1 MKLKSIVLSAAA
13 VTAALAPVGAQAVS
27 ADRVSAPVEGASEL
41 EGENGILIAVLA
53 AAAVIAG
60 IIIIADDD
68 NDDAVS
74 P

>member
-1 MKLKSIVLSAAA
+1 MKIKTMALGLAAM
-13 VTAALAPVGAQAVS
+13 TTALAPVGASALS
-27 ADRVSAPVEGASEL
+27 ADRAAAPVDATSEL

-53 AAAVIAG
+53 AAAIIAG

-68 NDDAVS
+68 DPSS

>member
-1 MKLKSIVLSAAA
+1 MKLKSIGLAI
-13 VTAALAPVGAQAVS
+13 AALGLATAPVGAQAVMT
-27 ADRVSAPVEGASEL
+27 DRSAPVAGESEL
-41 EGENGILIAVLA
+41 EGENGILIALLA

-68 NDDAVS
+68 DPTS

>member
-1 MKLKSIVLSAAA
+1 MKFKSFAIGLAAM
-13 VTAALAPVGAQAVS
+13 TAAIAPVGATALATQRA
-27 ADRVSAPVEGASEL
+27 AAPVESANQL

-53 AAAVIAG
+53 AAAIIAG

-68 NDDAVS
+68 EEPTS